1 MASSIFRWS
10 FDLQLM
16 IDDPVS
22 GDVESQFAIGLFK
35 LTNREPSG
43 QIPLKTDDRSSV
55 LPE

>member
-43 QIPLKTDDRSSV
+43 TKRM
-55 LPE
+55 